1 MGMEG
6 QALVK
11 DSAHLGFYDTT
22 YVPDI
27 FAVRKDVAAVCGRVV
42 KDGVVVGGPDDLFTG
57 LKRYSSGYLHRADV
71 YMEVKACDERAL
83 RVSPSLE
90 ESLEE
95 ALKKGMKLV
104 YDPNYVVEL

>member
-1 MGMEG
+1 MEG

-83 RVSPSLE
+83 RVSPLLE

-104 YDPNYVVEL
+104 YDPNYIVEL

>member
-1 MGMEG
+1 MYQLADKKKE
-6 QALVK
+6 VT
-11 DSAHLGFYDTT
+11 DE
-22 YVPDI
+22 
-27 FAVRKDVAAVCGRVV
+27 
-42 KDGVVVGGPDDLFTG
+42 
-57 LKRYSSGYLHRADV
+57 ADV

-104 YDPNYVVEL
+104 YDPNYIVEL